1 MVAVV
6 GGDALYWMVAVAVVI
21 VDGAISGILMMRVV
35 GVLSH

>member
-21 VDGAISGILMMRVV
+21 VDVAISGDSMRCFI
-35 GVLSH
+35 GVQW